1 VRGIRCPAQAIQE
14 IAPELAGVEREVGE
28 VFAGLGPVQGKA
40 GGAKYKAGQIA
51 FLEHQFSLW
60 DSYGLSR
67 FDLRAGSFAQDARG
81 RWYLNMCVKVDVSK
95 SGDTG
100 SVGIDLGL
108 KTAAT
113 CSDGE
118 ELASG
123 LYRKHEAALGIA
135 QRAKKKC
142 QVVDD
147 EDDAGIQEPSG
158 RRRVRRGE

>member
-1 VRGIRCPAQAIQE
+1 MEAVKTLKQFKRARLNWRVSNRKSAKYS
-14 IAPELAGVEREVGE
+14 
-28 VFAGLGPVQGKA
+28 LGWVPFKA

-51 FLEHQFSLW
+51 FLGYKFGLW

-67 FDLRAGSFAQDARG
+67 FDLRAGSFSQDARG
-81 RWYLNMCVKVDVSK
+81 RWYLNVVVKVDVQK
-95 SGDTG
+95 SAGTG

-123 LYRKHEAALGIA
+123 LYRRHEAALGIA
-135 QRAKKKC
+135 QRAGKTMC
-142 QVVDD
+142 EDGTFLAYLRQVFGV
-147 EDDAGIQEPSG
+147 APP
-158 RRRVRRGE
+158 R